1 MLRRR
6 LRVGSR
12 SSGGV
17 ELALPTDRHRG
28 GIASRS
34 TRSFVDAELHP
45 RPGRPYARDVG
56 SADNEQAQVEV
67 ERSRRTRVGEAGE
80 PSHVRERPGP
90 LERLACGIGNRS
102 FSHLVARMREGEGLL
117 PDGRVDASVEAA
129 IAAARGRG
137 RPLERSVS
145 AQLEPGLGQSLH
157 DVRVHTDDGAAALA
171 RAVSARAFTVGSD
184 IFFAPGEYR
193 PGSRDGDHLIAHEV
207 AHVIQ
212 QRGAPSAGPLTV
224 SQPGDDLEREA
235 EAVSRD
241 LAG

>member
-1 MLRRR
+1 MPDGCIAIKPR
-6 LRVGSR
+6 LISW
-12 SSGGV
+12 
-17 ELALPTDRHRG
+17 TQ
-28 GIASRS
+28 
-34 TRSFVDAELHP
+34 ELHP
-45 RPGRPYARDVG
+45 GLARPYARDVG
-56 SADNEQAQVEV
+56 SADIEQAQAEV
-67 ERSRRTRVGEAGE
+67 ERRRRTRFGETGEA
-80 PSHVRERPGP
+80 SDVRRELQP
-90 LERLACGIGNRS
+90 LERLASCMGNRS

-129 IAAARGRG
+129 IAAARGNG

-145 AQLEPGLGQSLH
+145 AHLEPALGQSLR

-212 QRGAPSAGPLTV
+212 QRGAPSAGPLMV

-241 LAG
+241 LSG